1 LEAAE
6 CGATC
11 LGIVLAYHGRWVP
24 LEELR
29 LACGVNRNGSKASN
43 ILKAA
48 RAFGLAAKGFGKSPA
63 GLMDLPRP
71 SIIQWK
77 FNQFVVFEG
86 MGGGRAW
93 LNDPATGRRSC
104 SVEELEDRYN
114 GVVLA
119 MEPRPGF
126 KPGGPRPRQL
136 GALFQLLGGSRGAVL
151 LIALF
156 SLLLVLPGV
165 LLPGLARLFVDKVL
179 ADQLTAWVLP
189 LCLTLLA
196 AGGFQALVT
205 WLQLHYLQRLEAKL
219 SAVLSARVM
228 ARMLA
233 LPLAFISQR
242 SPAELAGRVAS
253 ADAVAAVLSGQV
265 AGTAFNLMAVLAYGL
280 AMAMYDPLV
289 AAVGLMVPVA
299 NLLVLRR
306 IGRQLQSLGQVVTQH
321 QGMLGSITAGTILS
335 IETLKVAGGEAEAFA
350 RWAGH
355 HAQAAGAE
363 RSIGAINAAAS
374 VSPVFLQALGAAVV
388 LVVGG
393 LRVMEGALTIGSL
406 LALQMLLAS
415 LNAPFLKLLG
425 VMERLRQVR
434 GDLARVSNLLN
445 QPPAA
450 PPPPPRAPDG
460 TGRLELRDVTFG
472 YSRTDPPL
480 IEGLSLT
487 IEPGRRVALVGASGS
502 GKSTLGRLIAG
513 LLEPWSGEIL
523 FDGRPLAAIPPA
535 ERASVMSYVDQEV
548 FLFAGSVRDNLTLWD
563 ETVPEAVL
571 VEALKDA
578 GLHADVASR
587 PGGLDTEVAEA
598 GANFSGGQR
607 QRLEIARALVANP
620 AALVLDEATAAL
632 DPIVELQID
641 AALRRRGC
649 SCVIIAHRL
658 STIRDAD
665 EILLMELGQVAER
678 GPHTALLAAGGLYSR
693 LLEAAA

>member
-1 LEAAE
+1 
-6 CGATC
+6 
-11 LGIVLAYHGRWVP
+11 
-24 LEELR
+24 
-29 LACGVNRNGSKASN
+29 
-43 ILKAA
+43 
-48 RAFGLAAKGFGKSPA
+48 
-63 GLMDLPRP
+63 
-71 SIIQWK
+71 
-77 FNQFVVFEG
+77 
-86 MGGGRAW
+86 
-93 LNDPATGRRSC
+93 
-104 SVEELEDRYN
+104 
-114 GVVLA
+114 
-119 MEPRPGF
+119 
-126 KPGGPRPRQL
+126 
-136 GALFQLLGGSRGAVL
+136 
-151 LIALF
+151 
-156 SLLLVLPGV
+156 
-165 LLPGLARLFVDKVL
+165 
-179 ADQLTAWVLP
+179 
-189 LCLTLLA
+189 
-196 AGGFQALVT
+196 VT

-265 AGTAFNLMAVLAYGL
+265 AGTAFNLMAVLAYSL

-289 AAVGLMVPVA
+289 AAVGLLVPVV
-299 NLLVLRR
+299 NVLVLRR
-306 IGRQLQSLGQVVTQH
+306 IGRRLQRLNQVVVQQ
-321 QGMLGSITAGTILS
+321 QGMLGSITAGTIQS
-335 IETLKVAGGEAEAFA
+335 IETLKVAGGEAEAFS

-355 HAQAAGAE
+355 HAQSAGAE
-363 RSIGAINAAAS
+363 RSIGAINAAAA
-374 VSPVFLQALGAAVV
+374 VTPVFLQALGAAAV

-415 LNAPFLKLLG
+415 LNAPFLKLLS
-425 VMERLRQVR
+425 MLERLRQVR

-445 QPPAA
+445 QPAAVPLPPTGPAE
-450 PPPPPRAPDG
+450 G
-460 TGRLELRDVTFG
+460 SGRLELRDVTFG

-480 IEGLSLT
+480 IEGFSLT

-502 GKSTLGRLIAG
+502 GKSTLGRLVAG
-513 LLEPWSGEIL
+513 LVEPWSGEIL
-523 FDGRPLAAIPPA
+523 FDGRPLASISPA
-535 ERASVMSYVDQEV
+535 ERAGVMSYVDQDV

-587 PGGLDTEVAEA
+587 PGGLDTEVMEG

-632 DPIVELQID
+632 DPIVEVQID

-649 SCVIIAHRL
+649 SCIIIAHRL
-658 STIRDAD
+658 STVRDAD
-665 EILLMELGQVAER
+665 EILVMEQGRVAER
-678 GPHTALLAAGGLYSR
+678 GQHATLLAMGGRYSR
-693 LLEAAA
+693 LLETVA